1 MPQAKVRLLIVDDEP
16 STRMLLSHV
25 FAELGYSVRSAKDG
39 FSALFEIRQ
48 EIPDIILSDLNMP
61 GMSGFEFLSV
71 VRRRFPG
78 IHVIAMSG
86 AFSGDG
92 AQPGV
97 AADAFYEKATSL
109 GSLLLIVEAVT
120 HPERPTIQLPSRLAP
135 IWIQSNGHDPSGE
148 AYVMIA
154 CPECLR
160 TFPQVLG
167 KAISPI
173 RETACVHCSSLI
185 HYAIVQ
191 PMNPASP
198 QAFQRKPSAVIPM
211 PLGMPA
217 LSE

>member
-1 MPQAKVRLLIVDDEP
+1 MPHAKVKLLIVDDEP
-16 STRMLLSHV
+16 STRMSLSHI
-25 FAELGYSVRSAKDG
+25 FAELGHSVRSAKDG

-92 AQPGV
+92 AQTGV
-97 AADAFYEKATSL
+97 AADAYYEKATSL

-167 KAISPI
+167 KSISPI

-191 PMNPASP
+191 SMNPASP
-198 QAFQRKPSAVIPM
+198 QAFQRKPGAVIPM